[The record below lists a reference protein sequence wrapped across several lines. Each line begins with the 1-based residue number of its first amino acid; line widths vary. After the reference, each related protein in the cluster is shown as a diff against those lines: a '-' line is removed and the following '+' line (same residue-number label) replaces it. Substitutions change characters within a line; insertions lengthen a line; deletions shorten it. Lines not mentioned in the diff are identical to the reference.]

1 MAKRKSSKE
10 RMERLAEENEA
21 AELEKAA
28 EKSKKKKKKAPA
40 RKKKVAAPK
49 REKTVWK
56 VYSPTYKEQASY
68 PYPEKNK
75 AEAHAAK
82 LTKKTGNEHFVNSA
96 KVPMDDDE

>member
-1 MAKRKSSKE
+1 MAKRKSSRE

-28 EKSKKKKKKAPA
+28 EKAKKKKKAPA
-40 RKKKVAAPK
+40 RRKKVAAPR

-68 PYPEKNK
+68 PYPEKDK
-75 AEAHAAK
+75 AE
-82 LTKKTGNEHFVNSA
+82 E
-96 KVPMDDDE
+96 